1 MAHRKNGGARK
12 LGIGCLVLT
21 LALGV
26 AVSAA
31 AQTPKKLQL
40 GIMRMMG
47 LAPVFSGADRGFYKE
62 QGLDLLITDLR
73 GGSVI
78 LPAISGGSIDIGFS
92 NVVSVFIAVDQ
103 GFDYLAVAGIS
114 YEGRIPQPGTPLG
127 YAGTTAIMVLE
138 DSPIKSLKDLEGK
151 TIAVNTLRNILT
163 ITIQEMMDKQ
173 GAKAN
178 SVKWIEVPF
187 PRMDTPL
194 KMKQTDAIVTVQP
207 FVPIFQD
214 KHKFRI
220 IDYPLAGV
228 SKELFPISVWVARKS
243 WVQENQDLLARF
255 RTANQKSIE
264 YINAHPEE
272 RRRAVIEH
280 LKMNPA
286 LVDKVAWNNWDWRLH
301 VGPLQHAAD
310 LSFKWKLIEKKM
322 DVRSLIAP

>member
-1 MAHRKNGGARK
+1 MAQRTKCVVRKVGLA
-12 LGIGCLVLT
+12 CLLLT
-21 LALGV
+21 LAVGL
-26 AVSAA
+26 AVPAA

-40 GIMRMMG
+40 GLMRMMG
-47 LAPVFSGADRGFYKE
+47 LAPVFSGVDRGFYKE
-62 QGLDLLITDLR
+62 QGLDLQITDMR

-92 NVVSVFIAVDQ
+92 NVVSVFIAFDQ

-114 YEGRIPQPGTPLG
+114 YEGRIPKPGTPLG
-127 YAGTTAIMVLE
+127 YVGTTAIMVLE
-138 DSPIKSLKDLEGK
+138 DSPIKSVKDLEGK

-173 GAKAN
+173 GANTK

-207 FVPIFQD
+207 FVPIFED

-228 SKELFPISVWVARKS
+228 STDLFPISFWVARKS
-243 WVQENQDLLARF
+243 WVQGNQDLLARF
-255 RTANQKSIE
+255 RAANQKSIE

-272 RRRAVIEH
+272 RRRTVIEH

-286 LVDKVAWNNWDWRLH
+286 LVDRVTWNDWDWRLH
-301 VGPLQHAAD
+301 LGPLQHAAD
-310 LSFKWKLIEKKM
+310 LSFKWKLIEKKL
-322 DVRSLIAP
+322 DVSKFIAP